1 MREIP
6 DDIAKAL
13 KENGLAEFFEDCTDS
28 HRREYLKWIGEAKR
42 AETRKARIAK
52 AMNMLSAKC
61 AEEKARMKDRQRKD
75 SR

>member
-42 AETRKARIAK
+42 PETREARIKK
-52 AMNMLSAKC
+52 AMALISAKR
-61 AEEKARMKDRQRKD
+61 ADEDARLRK
-75 SR
+75 RG